1 MVNGVTYDESNPS
14 GTQVLSNANGC
25 DSTVT
30 IDLVYNGNTTGAESY
45 VGCAGDGYS
54 VVVNGVTY
62 DESNPSGTQ
71 VLSNA
76 NGCDSTVTIDL
87 VYNSNTTGAESYVGC
102 AGDGYSVVV
111 NGELLMKV
119 TPQELKYYQMLMDVT
134 VQ

>member
-1 MVNGVTYDESNPS
+1 M
-14 GTQVLSNANGC
+14 C

-30 IDLVYNGNTTGAESY
+30 IDLVYNSNTTGTESY

-71 VLSNA
+71 HCS
-76 NGCDSTVTIDL
+76 
-87 VYNSNTTGAESYVGC
+87 E
-102 AGDGYSVVV
+102 
-111 NGELLMKV
+111 
-119 TPQELKYYQMLMDVT
+119 MLMDVT

>member
-1 MVNGVTYDESNPS
+1 MYNSNTS
-14 GTQVLSNANGC
+14 GT
-25 DSTVT
+25 
-30 IDLVYNGNTTGAESY
+30 ESY

-87 VYNSNTTGAESYVGC
+87 TFNSSVTGSESYVGC
-102 AGDGYSVVV
+102 AGDGYSIVV
-111 NGELLMKV
+111 NGVMDVYSRAQNTNCGCGMMIVLTIDLC
-119 TPQELKYYQMLMDVT
+119 TIATLQELKAM
-134 VQ
+134 